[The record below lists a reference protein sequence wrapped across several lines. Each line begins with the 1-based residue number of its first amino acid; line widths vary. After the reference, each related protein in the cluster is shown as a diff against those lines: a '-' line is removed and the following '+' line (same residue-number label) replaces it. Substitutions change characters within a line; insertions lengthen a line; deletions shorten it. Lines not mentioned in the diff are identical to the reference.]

1 MADRVR
7 MQNLGMSI
15 LGFGQG
21 IPFYHAGVELLRSK
35 SMDRNSYNSGDWFN
49 KLDFTYNSDNWG
61 VGLPQAGDNQ
71 PNWPILQPLLANPA
85 LKPGRTDILTA
96 YAHFL
101 ETLAIRRSTPLF
113 RLRTGDDVR
122 TRVRF
127 YNAGPSQI
135 PGLIVMSV
143 ADPDGGVDRAHNLL
157 AVVINANKNAA
168 TYANAAFTGKA
179 LKLHPFQTIS
189 LDAAERSATF
199 TSGTGSFSVPGR
211 TAAVFWANRPA
222 ADQIALL
229 IQDVDNLV
237 SAGKISSGRGNALT
251 ATLQAAQ
258 QQAQAGHAT
267 PASGQLLAFIN
278 QVQVFAG
285 QGFLPQDDA
294 DALVTNAYVA
304 IAGLFL

>member
-1 MADRVR
+1 V
-7 MQNLGMSI
+7 SI

-49 KLDFTYNSDNWG
+49 KLDFTYNANNWG
-61 VGLPQAGDNQ
+61 VGLPPAGDNQ
-71 PNWPILQPLLANPA
+71 SNWPILQPLLANPA

-96 YAHFL
+96 YTHFL

-113 RLRTGDDVR
+113 RLRTGDDVKN
-122 TRVRF
+122 RVRF

-143 ADPDGGVDRAHNLL
+143 ADADGGVDRAHNQ
-157 AVVINANKNAA
+157 VVVVVNANKNPA
-168 TYANAAFTGKA
+168 TYADAAFTGKA
-179 LKLHPFQTIS
+179 LKLHPVQQIS
-189 LDAAERSATF
+189 LDAAERNATF

-211 TAAVFWANRPA
+211 TASVFWSNRPA

-229 IQDVDNLV
+229 IQDVANLV
-237 SAGKISSGRGNALT
+237 AAGTISNGHGTALT
-251 ATLQAAQ
+251 AKLEAAQ
-258 QQAQAGHAT
+258 QQAQADHAT

-278 QVQVFAG
+278 QVQVLAG
-285 QGFLPQDDA
+285 QGSLPQDDA